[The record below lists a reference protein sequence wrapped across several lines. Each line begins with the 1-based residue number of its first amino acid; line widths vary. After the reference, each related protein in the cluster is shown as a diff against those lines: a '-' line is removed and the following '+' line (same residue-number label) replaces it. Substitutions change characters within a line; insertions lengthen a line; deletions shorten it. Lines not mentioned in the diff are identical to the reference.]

1 MIKKIVLFAIGV
13 ALVVVAGCG
22 EKKGT
27 IEGIVLDPFTGKP
40 VEMPTVWMDST
51 IFSTQ
56 KAKYEFKTD
65 LQKGAFK
72 FVNVPVGDY
81 LIKTRR
87 NHYVL
92 GQEKFSTSDANPD
105 LKITLYTYSDKVD
118 PGLYKANPEGAE
130 KISNSWVLWSSTCK
144 ESLAGYRLSYVDCKG
159 SLSSMLK
166 GKKAKKKKN
175 APVGKTM
182 PLPDPRVVDA
192 DIEFLYKNSSSVTA
206 PLMASAYAAEV
217 ENVSAH
223 GDCVGFEDDK
233 KGLFANLSKK
243 TELTVSYKSEG
254 LYEVKGSL
262 PKGKQIVV
270 LSQDGKTIQTYY
282 FEVK

>member
-1 MIKKIVLFAIGV
+1 MIKRIVLLAVGV
-13 ALVVVAGCG
+13 ALLAVAGCG

-27 IEGIVLDPFTGKP
+27 VEGVVLDPFTGKP
-40 VEMPTVWMDST
+40 VEMPTVWMDSS

-56 KAKYEFKTD
+56 KAKYEYKAG
-65 LQKGAFK
+65 LQKGEFK

-92 GQEKFSTSDANPD
+92 GQEKFSTSDAKPD
-105 LKITLYTYSDKVD
+105 TKITLYTYSDKVD
-118 PGLYKANPEGAE
+118 PGLYKPSPEGAE
-130 KISNSWVLWSSTCK
+130 KISNNWVLWSSTCK

-166 GKKAKKKKN
+166 GQKAKKNKA
-175 APVGKTM
+175 APEGKTM
-182 PLPDPRVVDA
+182 PLPEPRIVDA

-206 PLMASAYAAEV
+206 PLMASAFVAE
-217 ENVSAH
+217 EDNVSAH
-223 GDCVGFEDDK
+223 SDCVGFDGDK
-233 KGLFANLSKK
+233 KGLFANLSKR
-243 TELTVSYKSEG
+243 TELAVSYKSEG

-262 PKGKQIVV
+262 PKGKQIIV
-270 LSQDGKTIQTYY
+270 LSQDGKTLQTYY